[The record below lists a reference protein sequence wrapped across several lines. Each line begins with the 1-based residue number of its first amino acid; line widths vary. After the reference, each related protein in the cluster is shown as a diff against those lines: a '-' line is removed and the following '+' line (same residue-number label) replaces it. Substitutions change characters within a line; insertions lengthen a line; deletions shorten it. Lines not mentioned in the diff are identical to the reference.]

1 MLVAILVRNSA
12 KNFRYVY
19 RTIGTCVDNTI
30 DLLDLLKLL
39 KKHLLLVI
47 VLSFGTAAIVG
58 VTSLFLPAEY
68 TATTT
73 MYVLSRSDTATE
85 NITQADLSAGQML
98 TNDVSTILKSDRVR
112 ADVAEQLGMASL
124 AGYRIDVT
132 SSTTT
137 RVITLSVTGRDPNAT
152 ADVANALVKHT
163 SAVAS
168 DVMQIESVNMI
179 DEAVVPTSPSGPRRL
194 LYTAAGFMAGLFA
207 AVAIVA
213 IRGMLDTRVRS
224 ASDVEELL
232 GIPVMGHF
240 PVVERN

>member
-1 MLVAILVRNSA
+1 MTLFEL
-12 KNFRYVY
+12 FQ
-19 RTIGTCVDNTI
+19 
-30 DLLDLLKLL
+30 LLR
-39 KKHLLLVI
+39 KHLLLVI
-47 VLSFGTAAIVG
+47 VLPLCAAAIVG

-73 MYVLSRSDTATE
+73 MYVLSRSDATTE
-85 NITQADLSAGQML
+85 TITQSDLSAGQML

-112 ADVAEQLGMASL
+112 ADVAEQFGMASL
-124 AGYRIDVT
+124 AGYKLNVT

-152 ADVANALVKHT
+152 ADVANALVRHT
-163 SAVAS
+163 SEVAS

-179 DEAVVPTSPSGPRRL
+179 DEAVAPTSPSGPNRV
-194 LYTAAGFMAGLFA
+194 LYTAVGFMAGLFA
-207 AVAIVA
+207 AVAIVV
-213 IRGMLDTRVRS
+213 IRDMLDTRVRS

-240 PVVERN
+240 PVVERS